1 MKIVG
6 IYAMVTILL
15 ISLIIILYLCIR
27 YLYIEYRKEVLDN
40 DFISLQ
46 NEVRLSKLERK
57 ESMNEQMINWL
68 WEQVAKE
75 KFKEQKSKERK
86 GNK

>member
-1 MKIVG
+1 M
-6 IYAMVTILL
+6 
-15 ISLIIILYLCIR
+15 
-27 YLYIEYRKEVLDN
+27 EYRKEQLDN

-46 NEVRLSKLERK
+46 DEVRIGKLERK
-57 ESMNEQMINWL
+57 EKMNEQMINWL

-75 KFKEQKSKERK
+75 KYKEQKKGK

>member
-1 MKIVG
+1 
-6 IYAMVTILL
+6 MVTMLL

-57 ESMNEQMINWL
+57 ESMNEQMISWL

-75 KFKEQKSKERK
+75 KLKEQKKEKK
-86 GNK
+86 GDKK

>member
-1 MKIVG
+1 
-6 IYAMVTILL
+6 MVTILL

>member
-1 MKIVG
+1 MI
-6 IYAMVTILL
+6 IL
-15 ISLIIILYLCIR
+15 ISILILILYLCIR
-27 YLYIEYRKEVLDN
+27 WLYKEYKLILIEN

-46 NEVRLSKLERK
+46 NELRLSKLERK

-75 KFKEQKSKERK
+75 KLKEQKKNKK
-86 GNK
+86 GDKK

>member
-1 MKIVG
+1 
-6 IYAMVTILL
+6 MVTILL

-57 ESMNEQMINWL
+57 ESMNEQMISWL

-75 KFKEQKSKERK
+75 KLKEQKKDKK
-86 GNK
+86 GDKK

>member
-1 MKIVG
+1 
-6 IYAMVTILL
+6 MVTILV

-27 YLYIEYRKEVLDN
+27 WLYKEYKLNVIDN
-40 DFISLQ
+40 DFESLQ
-46 NEVRLSKLERK
+46 NELRISKLERK

-75 KFKEQKSKERK
+75 KLKEQKSKERK
-86 GNK
+86 SDK

>member
-1 MKIVG
+1 
-6 IYAMVTILL
+6 MVMILV

-27 YLYIEYRKEVLDN
+27 WLYKEYKLTLIEN
-40 DFISLQ
+40 DFESLQ
-46 NEVRLSKLERK
+46 NELRISKLERK

-75 KFKEQKSKERK
+75 KLKEQKK
-86 GNK
+86 NKSGDK